1 MNTNETKAKIWNMC
15 IERGVFD
22 KVKGE
27 DFKKIQD
34 IFEKIVK
41 SYENVEPSVE
51 IFNKVIDSVVLDV
64 QNQNK
69 PPKTASFEDIQKE
82 YDILLKTP
90 IPKKID
96 FSDKDTLENNVIGT
110 NGIGTNGIGTNGIGT
125 NGIGTNGM
133 STISD
138 INQFDYQAV
147 ISQEIQPSKQTDKKE
162 SKIKLE
168 EILMTQNKILI
179 QILETQIKIIQ
190 GLKL

>member
-22 KVKGE
+22 KVKGD

-34 IFEKIVK
+34 IFEKIIK
-41 SYENVEPSVE
+41 SYEKVEPSVE
-51 IFNKVIDSVVLDV
+51 IFNKVIDSIALDV
-64 QNQNK
+64 QNQNQ
-69 PPKTASFEDIQKE
+69 PPKQASFEDIQKE
-82 YDILLKTP
+82 YDVLLKTP
-90 IPKKID
+90 IPTKID
-96 FSDKDTLENNVIGT
+96 FSDKNPLENNI
-110 NGIGTNGIGTNGIGT
+110 
-125 NGIGTNGM
+125 IGTNGM
-133 STISD
+133 DTNVMDTNIDARSD
-138 INQFDYQAV
+138 LNKFDYQSV
-147 ISQEIQPSKQTDKKE
+147 ISQENSQIPYQNDKNKKE

>member
-22 KVKGE
+22 KVKGD

-41 SYENVEPSVE
+41 GYANVEPSID
-51 IFNKVIDSVVLDV
+51 IFNKVIDSITLDV

-69 PPKTASFEDIQKE
+69 SQTISFEDIQKE
-82 YDILLKTP
+82 YDVLLKTP

-96 FSDKDTLENNVIGT
+96 FSDSKDPENTVVGT
-110 NGIGTNGIGTNGIGT
+110 NDIDQRMDSNGIYQSLNQEMQFQ
-125 NGIGTNGM
+125 NLKD
-133 STISD
+133 IS
-138 INQFDYQAV
+138 
-147 ISQEIQPSKQTDKKE
+147 KE
-162 SKIKLE
+162 SSKETNKIKLE